1 MNLISQLSMLQLG
14 GFAKLWNEQRVD
26 CCTMSTF
33 GEVIISLNVAMSL
46 LFNVDQTADGSFT
59 VKYGADKEFLLTYL
73 YELHMKVLKRKA
85 SYTRFRKPYL
95 ESLTRCPALM
105 VTRTDCSLCKAEQF
119 YCYCPHI
126 LAVRFASIDKGL
138 FGEVSI
144 VGIPHLRNYVRDIL
158 SKMDFTSFVS
168 LVGCHSSLYYGF
180 LNGNDVIPT
189 DGTIYD
195 AIAINRWVAQASSF
209 LERMDNSLTTIRS
222 MHALTGRR
230 RNFLEM
236 NGPMKLIN
244 R

>member
-1 MNLISQLSMLQLG
+1 MISIYIPAIKLISLDEG
-14 GFAKLWNEQRVD
+14 IN
-26 CCTMSTF
+26 
-33 GEVIISLNVAMSL
+33 VIN
-46 LFNVDQTADGSFT
+46 FF
-59 VKYGADKEFLLTYL
+59 
-73 YELHMKVLKRKA
+73 
-85 SYTRFRKPYL
+85 
-95 ESLTRCPALM
+95 
-105 VTRTDCSLCKAEQF
+105 
-119 YCYCPHI
+119 
-126 LAVRFASIDKGL
+126 
-138 FGEVSI
+138 SI
-144 VGIPHLRNYVRDIL
+144 VDIPHLRNYVRDIL

-236 NGPMKLIN
+236 NGPMKLIKL
-244 R
+244 